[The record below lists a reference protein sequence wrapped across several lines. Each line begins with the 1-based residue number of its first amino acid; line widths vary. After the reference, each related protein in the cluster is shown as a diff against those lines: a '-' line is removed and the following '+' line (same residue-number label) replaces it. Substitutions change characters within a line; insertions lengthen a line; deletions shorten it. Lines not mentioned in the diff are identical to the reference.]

1 MSRISDLFRLQEL
14 DLERERWVSRQAEID
29 RALADNAAV
38 QTAQAAVAEAHARL
52 NQARGRARALEHD
65 LLTLNAKITDLD
77 KRLYGGRVSNPK
89 ELRDLQ
95 AEIQSQQRRRAALE
109 EQQFA
114 ALIESETAE
123 TQLAAAQHH
132 LQTAETAWHAGSA
145 SLRAEHTQIT
155 ARLAS
160 LDDER
165 ATLTARISQA
175 DMATYHRLRVSK
187 NGRALARLDDGVCNA
202 CWVEPNAN
210 LAQQARRGQEPAFCP
225 NCGRILYA

>member
-29 RALADNAAV
+29 RALADDANV
-38 QTAQAAVAEAHARL
+38 QAAQAQVAHAHNQL
-52 NQARGRARALEHD
+52 NRARAQAQTLEHQM
-65 LLTLNAKITDLD
+65 LALTNKIRALEQ
-77 KRLYGGRVSNPK
+77 RLYGGRVSNPK

-95 AEIQSQQRRRAALE
+95 ADVQAHQRRRAALE

-123 TQLAAAQHH
+123 TQLAAAQHQ
-132 LQTAETAWHAGSA
+132 LQTAETAWHTGNAN
-145 SLRAEHTQIT
+145 LRTERAQIAE
-155 ARLAS
+155 RLAG

-165 ATLTARISQA
+165 TSLANRIRPE
-175 DMATYHRLRVSK
+175 DMSLYQRLRASK

-202 CWVEPNAN
+202 CWVEPSAT
-210 LAQQARRGQEPAFCP
+210 LAQQARRGQEPALCP